1 MRCHRASNWRPIDRA
16 KSLRKKGR
24 RQDKATLTQEGG
36 NGTEDAEGAANAELL
51 RVYVA
56 KRANLVRFFAARL
69 ASLAAAEDLVQ
80 ELYFKIAAL
89 DDTVEVH
96 SPDAFLYRIGSN
108 LMLDRLK
115 QERRSN
121 ARDGAWRDSN
131 RMTVGGEEVVD
142 EPLPEQALAA
152 RARLAKLIEAV
163 GEMPPQMGRA
173 FRLHKLEGLTHAQTA
188 EAMGVSRSAIEK
200 HISAA
205 LKLLMRRLG

>member
-1 MRCHRASNWRPIDRA
+1 MKQA
-16 KSLRKKGR
+16 R
-24 RQDKATLTQEGG
+24 RQDPLALTQDGA
-36 NGTEDAEGAANAELL
+36 NGTQDAGGAAHAELL

-69 ASLAAAEDLVQ
+69 GSLAAAEDLIQ
-80 ELYFKIAAL
+80 ELYFKIATL
-89 DDTVEVH
+89 DETIQVQ

-121 ARDGAWRDSN
+121 ARDGAWRETN
-131 RMTVGGEEVVD
+131 RMTVGGEEIVD

-152 RARLAKLIEAV
+152 RARLAQLVEAV

-173 FRLHKLEGLTHAQTA
+173 FRLHKLEGLTHAETA
-188 EAMGVSRSAIEK
+188 QAMGVSRSAIEK

-205 LKLLMRRLG
+205 LKLLARRLG